1 MAELCTNIGNKY
13 DGALLYHHNL
23 PLSASDICWTSMYN
37 WLVEPREIE
46 APELGKLYENLSV

>member
-13 DGALLYHHNL
+13 DGALFYHHNL
-23 PLSASDICWTSMYN
+23 PLSASDICWTYN